1 MGQVYLGRS
10 PGGLHVAIKVIR
22 DDFAQSQEAL
32 TRFRRE
38 VETARAV
45 HGGYT
50 AQVVDAS
57 LAEAP
62 YWLAT
67 EYVPGPSL
75 SQALARRGPLPE
87 ETCFRLFAALAEAL
101 AQVHGFGITHR
112 DLKPHNVI
120 LAPGGPKLID
130 FGIAR
135 TAEQTALTQLGTAPG
150 TPGYAAPEVITRNE
164 VGPAADVFALGATM
178 ACAATG
184 RPPYGEGSL
193 ESVTY
198 RVVHGSI
205 DVNGVAPELAA
216 LIEDCVAGDPG
227 ARPDPA
233 RIIERCGVG
242 SALADDPVYRALAA
256 LGERAPTDLAAAR
269 AAGLVPPG
277 HGAGSGAGH
286 AASGAGYVPTLAPG
300 AGAGAG
306 AGGAGGA
313 APGAAGV
320 PSGFGA
326 PGVLGAQGA
335 HGAVGVA
342 NASGLPGTP
351 GMPQAA
357 GLPGAPGFPVA
368 APQSAPR
375 RSRRGLLL
383 GVGAAS
389 VVLGVLAGWV
399 VLRPDGSETHGAA
412 AATATATA
420 GPDKPVVAT
429 RTPGASPNPSMS
441 DTPGGPAPTY
451 IEQKDVNRDFWQPR
465 QGAVDLRDGQC
476 ALPPEERADLFQMSV
491 DGSRDASGALTSGQ
505 ATVSFRLKMDL
516 GKLPKP
522 YYVAVG
528 VKSAHEIDSA
538 TGKPRMGT
546 PNFSIGWTSKPVD
559 LFAQDPTKP
568 VNLTYPQDFRQF
580 TNGQVDETAPPLSAD
595 PGNWTVLYFHVNG
608 PKDYASIGCDG
619 FVAK

>member
-1 MGQVYLGRS
+1 MEALRPQDPARIGAHTVLARLGSGGMGQVYLGRS
-10 PGGLHVAIKVIR
+10 PGGLQLAIKVIR

-45 HGGYT
+45 HGAYT

-57 LAEAP
+57 LAAAP

-67 EYVPGPSL
+67 EYVPGPTL
-75 SQALARRGPLPE
+75 SQALALRGPLPA

-101 AQVHGFGITHR
+101 AQVHGFGVTHR
-112 DLKPHNVI
+112 DLKPHNVM

-198 RVVHGSI
+198 RVVHDSI
-205 DVNGVAPELAA
+205 DVDGVAPELAA
-216 LIEDCVAGDPG
+216 LIEDCVAADPER
-227 ARPDPA
+227 RPDPA
-233 RIIERCGVG
+233 RIIERCGVA
-242 SALADDPVYRALAA
+242 SALADDPAYGALTL
-256 LGERAPTDLAAAR
+256 LGERAPADLAAAR

-277 HGAGSGAGH
+277 HGTELGGGPVAP
-286 AASGAGYVPTLAPG
+286 GAGYIPTLAPG
-300 AGAGAG
+300 T
-306 AGGAGGA
+306 
-313 APGAAGV
+313 AGV
-320 PSGFGA
+320 
-326 PGVLGAQGA
+326 
-335 HGAVGVA
+335 
-342 NASGLPGTP
+342 PGTP
-351 GMPQAA
+351 GSSGTASPQAA
-357 GLPGAPGFPVA
+357 
-368 APQSAPR
+368 APR

-389 VVLGVLAGWV
+389 VVLGVLVGLV
-399 VLRPDGSETHGAA
+399 VLRPDHKGDGQASASAGGAA
-412 AATATATA
+412 RGAVPTTAGRTPGVKATGAATASS
-420 GPDKPVVAT
+420 GPSTSGPSPVDAAE
-429 RTPGASPNPSMS
+429 PIPQ
-441 DTPGGPAPTY
+441 Y

-476 ALPPEERADLFQMSV
+476 SMPPEERADLFQMGV
-491 DGSRDASGALTSGQ
+491 DGDRDASGALTSDK

-516 GKLPKP
+516 GKLPRP
-522 YYVAVG
+522 YYVAVA
-528 VKSAHEIDSA
+528 VKSWHALDPA
-538 TGKPRMGT
+538 TGKPWLGS
-546 PNFSIGWTSKPVD
+546 PNLGIGWTSKPVD
-559 LFAQDPTKP
+559 LFARDPREF
-568 VNLTYPQDFRQF
+568 VNLRYPQDFQRVTDGKTDQA
-580 TNGQVDETAPPLSAD
+580 APPLSRD
-595 PGNWTVLYFHVNG
+595 PGNWTVLYFHVKG